1 MTKPTRQIPGGG
13 ITAYLGGQ
21 FKPLITRNSLMVR
34 RDNLRFGALETKTPS
49 YLLAM
54 SWFLV
59 DFAHHSR

>member
-54 SWFLV
+54 S
-59 DFAHHSR
+59 